1 MQETPARPTGV
12 PEVPPTPSP
21 DAVAIRDPEPWAKPA
36 RLDGVLERQRFHP
49 LLMAAVTFFSGFLVY
64 QIIGTVVT
72 VLIALSATEGT
83 LDVAEVM
90 AALQQNAAA
99 LFGGNALGQFAG
111 FFAFVWFVTWLH
123 TRDTKP
129 YLRVR
134 RADGLQLALGAVGWF
149 AIVPLVSWLGE
160 VNDML
165 PLPESWRAWDLQQAE
180 MIEQVLGAD
189 LALWYVLLVVAVTPA
204 ICEEVM
210 FRGYLQRQ
218 VERRGIDLIRFLLWP
233 YRRIVRLL
241 GFDERMDSALH
252 RLESKGFNVVLS
264 IVLVGLFFG
273 AFHLRPT
280 QFLPLATLGVYLGF
294 SVWVTGSL
302 WTGVL
307 IHFLNNGLA
316 AVASD
321 YAARN
326 SDTVSLDSLEAPWYL
341 AGLSI
346 VVVAAIVVA
355 QLRRRRSLL
364 SAPLSPQPLDRHG

>member
-1 MQETPARPTGV
+1 MQDPDARPAAA
-12 PEVPPTPSP
+12 P
-21 DAVAIRDPEPWAKPA
+21 DAPPLPRPAAPVLRDPEPWAEPA

-49 LLMAAVTFFSGFLVY
+49 LLMAAITFIAGFLVY
-64 QIIGTVVT
+64 QVIGTAVT
-72 VLIALSATEGT
+72 VLIALSATDGAP
-83 LDVAEVM
+83 DMAEMM
-90 AALQQNAAA
+90 AAMQENAGA

-134 RADGLQLALGAVGWF
+134 RADWGQLGLGAVGWF

-160 VNDML
+160 VNDLL

-218 VERRGIDLIRFLLWP
+218 VERSLGI
-233 YRRIVRLL
+233 V
-241 GFDERMDSALH
+241 A
-252 RLESKGFNVVLS
+252 S
-264 IVLVGLFFG
+264 IVLVGLLFG

-280 QFLPLATLGVYLGF
+280 QFLPLATLGIYLGF

-302 WTGVL
+302 WAGVL

-321 YAARN
+321 YTARN
-326 SDTVSLDSLEAPWYL
+326 PDAVSLESLESPWYL
-341 AGLSI
+341 AFLGAL
-346 VVVAAIVVA
+346 VVTGVVVA
-355 QLRRRRSLL
+355 QLRRRRALL
-364 SAPLSPQPLDRHG
+364 AAPSPQPLDSHG

>member
-49 LLMAAVTFFSGFLVY
+49 LLMAAVTFFTGFLVY

-72 VLIALSATEGT
+72 VLIALSATEGA
-83 LDVAEVM
+83 LDVAGVM

-123 TRDTKP
+123 TRDTKA

-134 RADGLQLALGAVGWF
+134 RADWGQLGLGAAGWF

-160 VNDML
+160 VNDRL
-165 PLPESWRAWDLQQAE
+165 PMPESWRAWDQQQAE

-218 VERRGIDLIRFLLWP
+218 VERS
-233 YRRIVRLL
+233 L
-241 GFDERMDSALH
+241 G
-252 RLESKGFNVVLS
+252 VVAS
-264 IVLVGLFFG
+264 IVLVGLLFG

-326 SDTVSLDSLEAPWYL
+326 LDAISLDSLEAPWYL
-341 AGLSI
+341 AVLGT
-346 VVVAAIVVA
+346 VVVAAVIAA

-364 SAPLSPQPLDRHG
+364 GAPLSPQPLHRHG